1 MASLVSSTAQA
12 ASKKKGELNEQ
23 HQFTAGASTAPAA
36 SKKKGKKKPPPLRPA
51 RPHNLLLSYISTDT
65 DLGRKVLEA
74 IEDQGYVVLPS
85 VLGGEE
91 CDEEL
96 DRLWDFVEKTSP
108 SVKRGQ
114 PDTHYPGEPR
124 ADGSTPKILAN
135 SDVCADGPGA
145 PDPWPHSGWGN
156 LPDMCQSYSG
166 GWLFSNL
173 REKLAA
179 RVFEPLYGTRQLHS
193 SKEVRRALVRP
204 SKTRERGG

>member
-1 MASLVSSTAQA
+1 MASLVSSTAPA

-23 HQFTAGASTAPAA
+23 HQSTAGASTAPAA

-114 PDTHYPGEPR
+114 PDTHYP
-124 ADGSTPKILAN
+124 
-135 SDVCADGPGA
+135 DGPGA

-204 SKTRERGG
+204 SKARERGG